1 MQSEIVAMI
10 IPMIAWNL
18 GAFLSGFAV
27 RSLVDGDL
35 RTGVPV
41 LIIGGVCM
49 FAASHQLWLWLTR

>member
-1 MQSEIVAMI
+1 MI

-49 FAASHQLWLWLTR
+49 FAASHQLWLWITR